1 MSGKRILKGIVS
13 IILTT
18 LIALTLPVQVF
29 AQNISQ
35 IEEEIVAGNPQEAKP
50 YQVGK
55 IIDEVTTKR
64 EEYSKQFRLDD
75 GSYMAVSYEQPVH
88 FKAEKGKWID
98 YDNSLVN
105 ETESSA
111 SSDEVMGEEY
121 TNKRSNIKVNYS
133 KKSKE
138 NNMIKIKADDYQIS

>member
-64 EEYSKQFRLDD
+64 EEYQD
-75 GSYMAVSYEQPVH
+75 GKTQCTP
-88 FKAEKGKWID
+88 
-98 YDNSLVN
+98 
-105 ETESSA
+105 
-111 SSDEVMGEEY
+111 
-121 TNKRSNIKVNYS
+121 S
-133 KKSKE
+133 KKITPLIIA
-138 NNMIKIKADDYQIS
+138 M